1 MVVSENCCIFA
12 VEIRNKKFNHLKVKI
27 MNNTENNIQ
36 SKGNAI
42 IKALQ
47 ELNFEERGHQI
58 KNYLDEYP
66 SEIAVTN
73 INTPSIA
80 DCKAIAERFD
90 VEFYTELSFGMG
102 IFEID

>member
-42 IKALQ
+42 INALK
-47 ELNFEERGHQI
+47 ELNFEGRGHQI
-58 KNYLDEYP
+58 KNYLEDYP

-73 INTPSIA
+73 INVPSIA
-80 DCKAIAERFD
+80 DCKQIAEKFD
-90 VEFYTELSFGMG
+90 VEFYTDFGLG

>member
-1 MVVSENCCIFA
+1 MDINDD
-12 VEIRNKKFNHLKVKI
+12 
-27 MNNTENNIQ
+27 IQ
-36 SKGNAI
+36 SKGDAI

-73 INTPSIA
+73 INVPSIA
-80 DCKAIAERFD
+80 DCREIAEKFN
-90 VEFYTELSFGMG
+90 VEFYTDFGMG
-102 IFEID
+102 VFEID

>member
-1 MVVSENCCIFA
+1 MNIDFECEEND
-12 VEIRNKKFNHLKVKI
+12 
-27 MNNTENNIQ
+27 IQ
-36 SKGNAI
+36 SKGDAI

-80 DCKAIAERFD
+80 DCKQIAEKFD
-90 VEFYTELSFGMG
+90 VEFYTDFGLG

>member
-1 MVVSENCCIFA
+1 
-12 VEIRNKKFNHLKVKI
+12 
-27 MNNTENNIQ
+27 MNNTE

-42 IKALQ
+42 INALR
-47 ELNFEERGHQI
+47 ELNFEGRGHQI
-58 KNYLDEYP
+58 KSYIDEFP

-73 INTPSIA
+73 IDVPSIA

-90 VEFYTELSFGMG
+90 VEFYTEFSFGLG

>member
-1 MVVSENCCIFA
+1 M
-12 VEIRNKKFNHLKVKI
+12 FNQLKVKI
-27 MNNTENNIQ
+27 MNNTE

-47 ELNFEERGHQI
+47 ELNFEGRGHQI
-58 KNYLDEYP
+58 KNYLDEFP

-73 INTPSIA
+73 INVPSIA

-90 VEFYTELSFGMG
+90 IEFYTDFGLG

>member
-1 MVVSENCCIFA
+1 
-12 VEIRNKKFNHLKVKI
+12 
-27 MNNTENNIQ
+27 MNNTE

-42 IKALQ
+42 IKALR
-47 ELNFEERGHQI
+47 ELNFEGRGHQI
-58 KNYLDEYP
+58 KSYLDDYP

-80 DCKAIAERFD
+80 DCKAIADKFD
-90 VEFYTELSFGMG
+90 VEFYTEFSFGLG

>member
-1 MVVSENCCIFA
+1 
-12 VEIRNKKFNHLKVKI
+12 
-27 MNNTENNIQ
+27 MNNTE

-42 IKALQ
+42 IKALR
-47 ELNFEERGHQI
+47 ELNFEGRGHQI
-58 KNYLDEYP
+58 KDYLEDYP

-73 INTPSIA
+73 INVPSIA

-90 VEFYTELSFGMG
+90 VEFYTDFGMG

>member
-1 MVVSENCCIFA
+1 
-12 VEIRNKKFNHLKVKI
+12 
-27 MNNTENNIQ
+27 MNNTE

-47 ELNFEERGHQI
+47 ELNFEGRGHQI
-58 KNYLDEYP
+58 KNYLEDYP

-73 INTPSIA
+73 INVPSIA
-80 DCKAIAERFD
+80 DCKAIADKFD
-90 VEFYTELSFGMG
+90 VEFYTDFGMG

>member
-12 VEIRNKKFNHLKVKI
+12 SEIRNKMFNHLKVKI

-47 ELNFEERGHQI
+47 ELNFEGRGHQI
-58 KNYLDEYP
+58 KNYLDEFP

-73 INTPSIA
+73 INAPSIA

-90 VEFYTELSFGMG
+90 VEFYTDFGLG

>member
-1 MVVSENCCIFA
+1 MVSENCCIFA
-12 VEIRNKKFNHLKVKI
+12 SEIRNKMFNQLKVKI
-27 MNNTENNIQ
+27 MNNTENNK

-42 IKALQ
+42 INALR
-47 ELNFEERGHQI
+47 ELNFEGRGHQI
-58 KNYLDEYP
+58 KNYLEDYP

-73 INTPSIA
+73 INVPSIA

-90 VEFYTELSFGMG
+90 VEFYTEFSFGLG

>member
-27 MNNTENNIQ
+27 MNNTE

-47 ELNFEERGHQI
+47 ELNFEGRGHQI
-58 KNYLDEYP
+58 KNYLDEFP

-90 VEFYTELSFGMG
+90 VEFYTEFSFGLG

>member
-1 MVVSENCCIFA
+1 MKTDN
-12 VEIRNKKFNHLKVKI
+12 I
-27 MNNTENNIQ
+27 MDINFECEENNDIQ

-47 ELNFEERGHQI
+47 ELNFEERGHQMQ
-58 KNYLDEYP
+58 NYLDEYP

-80 DCKAIAERFD
+80 DCKQIAEKFD
-90 VEFYTELSFGMG
+90 VEFYTDFGLG
-102 IFEID
+102 IFEVD

>member
-1 MVVSENCCIFA
+1 MDINDD
-12 VEIRNKKFNHLKVKI
+12 
-27 MNNTENNIQ
+27 IQ

-73 INTPSIA
+73 INVPSIA
-80 DCKAIAERFD
+80 DCREIAEKFN
-90 VEFYTELSFGMG
+90 VEFYTDFGMG
-102 IFEID
+102 VFEID

>member
-1 MVVSENCCIFA
+1 
-12 VEIRNKKFNHLKVKI
+12 

-47 ELNFEERGHQI
+47 ELNFEGRGHQI
-58 KNYLDEYP
+58 KNYLDEFP

-80 DCKAIAERFD
+80 DCKAIADKFD
-90 VEFYTELSFGMG
+90 VEHYTEFSFGLR

>member
-12 VEIRNKKFNHLKVKI
+12 SEIRNKMFNHLKVKI
-27 MNNTENNIQ
+27 MNNTENDIQ

-42 IKALQ
+42 INALR
-47 ELNFEERGHQI
+47 ELNFEGRGHQI
-58 KNYLDEYP
+58 KNYLDEFP

-90 VEFYTELSFGMG
+90 VEFYTEFSFGLG

>member
-1 MVVSENCCIFA
+1 
-12 VEIRNKKFNHLKVKI
+12 
-27 MNNTENNIQ
+27 MNIDFEYEEDDIQ
-36 SKGNAI
+36 SKGDAI

-73 INTPSIA
+73 INVPSIA
-80 DCKAIAERFD
+80 DCREIAE
-90 VEFYTELSFGMG
+90 
-102 IFEID
+102 

>member
-12 VEIRNKKFNHLKVKI
+12 SEIRNKKFNQLKVKI
-27 MNNTENNIQ
+27 MNNTENNK

-42 IKALQ
+42 INALR
-47 ELNFEERGHQI
+47 ELNFEGRGHQI
-58 KNYLDEYP
+58 KNYLEDYP

-73 INTPSIA
+73 INVPSIA

-90 VEFYTELSFGMG
+90 VEFYTDFGLG
-102 IFEID
+102 IFEVD

>member
-1 MVVSENCCIFA
+1 MVVSENCRIFA

-27 MNNTENNIQ
+27 MNNTE

-47 ELNFEERGHQI
+47 ELNFEGRGHQI
-58 KNYLDEYP
+58 KNYLDEFP

-73 INTPSIA
+73 INAPSIA

-90 VEFYTELSFGMG
+90 VEFYTEFSFGLG

>member
-1 MVVSENCCIFA
+1 MKTDN
-12 VEIRNKKFNHLKVKI
+12 I
-27 MNNTENNIQ
+27 MDINFECEENNDIQ

-58 KNYLDEYP
+58 QNYLDEYP

-80 DCKAIAERFD
+80 DCKQIAEKFD
-90 VEFYTELSFGMG
+90 VEFYTDFGLG
-102 IFEID
+102 IFEVD

>member
-1 MVVSENCCIFA
+1 
-12 VEIRNKKFNHLKVKI
+12 
-27 MNNTENNIQ
+27 MNNTENNK

-42 IKALQ
+42 INALR
-47 ELNFEERGHQI
+47 ELNFEGRGHQI
-58 KNYLDEYP
+58 KNYLDEFP

-90 VEFYTELSFGMG
+90 VEFYTEFSFGLG

>member
-1 MVVSENCCIFA
+1 M
-12 VEIRNKKFNHLKVKI
+12 FNQLKVKI
-27 MNNTENNIQ
+27 MNNTENNVK

-47 ELNFEERGHQI
+47 ELNFEGRGHQI
-58 KNYLDEYP
+58 KNYLEDYP

-73 INTPSIA
+73 INAPSIA

-90 VEFYTELSFGMG
+90 VEFYTEFSFGLG

>member
-12 VEIRNKKFNHLKVKI
+12 SEIRNKMFNHLKVKI
-27 MNNTENNIQ
+27 MNNTENNK

-42 IKALQ
+42 INALR
-47 ELNFEERGHQI
+47 ELNFEGRGHQI
-58 KNYLDEYP
+58 KNYLEDYP

-73 INTPSIA
+73 INVPSIA

-90 VEFYTELSFGMG
+90 VEFYTDFGLG
-102 IFEID
+102 IFEVD

>member
-1 MVVSENCCIFA
+1 MNNYFECEENC
-12 VEIRNKKFNHLKVKI
+12 
-27 MNNTENNIQ
+27 IQ

-42 IKALQ
+42 INALR
-47 ELNFEERGHQI
+47 ELNFEGRGHQI
-58 KNYLDEYP
+58 KNYLDEFP

-73 INTPSIA
+73 INAPSIA
-80 DCKAIAERFD
+80 DCEAIADRFN

>member
-1 MVVSENCCIFA
+1 M
-12 VEIRNKKFNHLKVKI
+12 FNQLKVKI
-27 MNNTENNIQ
+27 MNNYFESEENDIQ

-42 IKALQ
+42 INALK
-47 ELNFEERGHQI
+47 ELNFEGRGHQI

-73 INTPSIA
+73 INVPSIA
-80 DCKAIAERFD
+80 DCKEIAERFD
-90 VEFYTELSFGMG
+90 VEFYTEFSFGLG

>member
-47 ELNFEERGHQI
+47 ELNFEGRGHQI
-58 KNYLDEYP
+58 KNYLDEFP

-80 DCKAIAERFD
+80 DCKAIADKFD
-90 VEFYTELSFGMG
+90 VEFYTEFSFGLG

>member
-1 MVVSENCCIFA
+1 MDINDD
-12 VEIRNKKFNHLKVKI
+12 
-27 MNNTENNIQ
+27 IQ

-80 DCKAIAERFD
+80 DCKTIADRFN
-90 VEFYTELSFGMG
+90 VEFYTDFGIG

>member
-1 MVVSENCCIFA
+1 
-12 VEIRNKKFNHLKVKI
+12 

-42 IKALQ
+42 LKALQ
-47 ELNFEERGHQI
+47 ELNFEGRGHQI
-58 KNYLDEYP
+58 KNYLDDYP

-80 DCKAIAERFD
+80 DCKAIADKFD
-90 VEFYTELSFGMG
+90 VEFYTEFSFGLG

>member
-12 VEIRNKKFNHLKVKI
+12 SEIRNKKFNHLKVKI

-47 ELNFEERGHQI
+47 ELNFEGRGHQI
-58 KNYLDEYP
+58 KNYLDEFP

-73 INTPSIA
+73 INAPSIA

-90 VEFYTELSFGMG
+90 VEFYTDFGLG

>member
-47 ELNFEERGHQI
+47 ELNFEGRGHQI
-58 KNYLDEYP
+58 KNYLDEFP

-73 INTPSIA
+73 INAPSIA

-90 VEFYTELSFGMG
+90 VEFYTDFGLG

>member
-1 MVVSENCCIFA
+1 
-12 VEIRNKKFNHLKVKI
+12 
-27 MNNTENNIQ
+27 MNNNFEYEENDIQ

-47 ELNFEERGHQI
+47 ELNFEGRGHQI
-58 KNYLDEYP
+58 KNYLEDYP

-73 INTPSIA
+73 INVPSIA

-90 VEFYTELSFGMG
+90 VEFYTDFGLG
-102 IFEID
+102 IFEVD

>member
-12 VEIRNKKFNHLKVKI
+12 VEIRNKMFNQLKVKI
-27 MNNTENNIQ
+27 MNNTE

-47 ELNFEERGHQI
+47 ELNFEGRGH
-58 KNYLDEYP
+58 KVMNYLDEFP

-73 INTPSIA
+73 INVPSIA
-80 DCKAIAERFD
+80 DCKQIAEKFD
-90 VEFYTELSFGMG
+90 VEFYTDFGLG

>member
-1 MVVSENCCIFA
+1 MVVSENCRIFA

-27 MNNTENNIQ
+27 MNNTENDIQ

-42 IKALQ
+42 IKALR
-47 ELNFEERGHQI
+47 ELNFEGRGHQI
-58 KNYLDEYP
+58 KNYLEDYP

-73 INTPSIA
+73 INVPSIA

-90 VEFYTELSFGMG
+90 VEFYTEFSFGLG

>member
-27 MNNTENNIQ
+27 MNNTE

-47 ELNFEERGHQI
+47 ELNFEGRGH
-58 KNYLDEYP
+58 KVMNYLDEFP

-90 VEFYTELSFGMG
+90 VEFYTDFGLG